1 MAGLITV
8 CRKELADHFGSKR
21 YLILF
26 ALLLLLSTVSAYQG
40 SEFIRDNPDAGF
52 LSIFSGAQFSFSF
65 VQLMVYFGPIVGL
78 SLGFDAINK
87 ERTSGTLS
95 VLLSQPIFRDSVI
108 NGKFLAGAL
117 ALAIMTGSTIGIMCG
132 VVIPILGFGPTMEE
146 ALSIISL
153 SSLTILYLA
162 LWLSLGVLFSV
173 VTKKVST
180 STLASVATWLFC
192 AIMIPILAVFIANQ
206 MVPLPIDIRG
216 PDGFNQGPGG
226 FNQTSFTQL
235 SEYQTLMQERS
246 VLQST
251 ISKLS
256 PSYLYSDV
264 ASSILG
270 AAGMGTTFSMG
281 QGGRF
286 RAPTLTQSVTASWPS
301 VAAIAV
307 GLVVCFTVSYMMFI
321 RSEVR
326 PGG

>member
-1 MAGLITV
+1 MTGLITV
-8 CRKELADHFGSKR
+8 CRKELADHFGSRR

-26 ALLLLLSTVSAYQG
+26 VLILLLSTVSAYQG
-40 SEFIRDNPDAGF
+40 AEFIRDNPNAGF

-65 VQLMVYFGPIVGL
+65 VQLMVYFGPLVGL

-95 VLLSQPIFRDSVI
+95 VLLSQPLFRDSVI
-108 NGKFLAGAL
+108 NGKFLAGAI

-132 VVIPILGFGPTMEE
+132 VVIPILGFGPTIEE
-146 ALSIISL
+146 ALSILSL

-162 LWLSLGVLFSV
+162 FWLSLGVLFSV

-192 AIMIPILAVFIANQ
+192 AIMIPILAVFVANQ

-216 PDGFNQGPGG
+216 PGS
-226 FNQTSFTQL
+226 FNQTGGFTQL

-270 AAGMGTTFSMG
+270 AAGMGTMFSMG

-301 VAAIAV
+301 IVAIAV